1 MRTFPLI
8 LALVLSL
15 SAAFG
20 QLDSNSIT
28 VTASRGNSPGP
39 PDQALFGVVVTS
51 AVDTSLDDVI
61 ALLQGTG
68 VSAANLQALN
78 EYTISIG
85 SSGPPTE
92 TLNWRFSFTAP
103 LTKNKDTIA
112 MLSSLQQTIAKKS
125 NGVTM
130 SFSIQGTQT
139 SVQPPQTCS
148 QSDLLTD
155 ARTQA
160 QKLAD
165 GAGVSVGNILAMSS
179 STFATCSLTVK
190 FALQRY

>member
-8 LALVLSL
+8 LALVLSSSL
-15 SAAFG
+15 AFG

-28 VTASRGNSPGP
+28 VTAFRSGASGP

-51 AVDTSLDDVI
+51 GLDTSLDAVI

-68 VSAANLQALN
+68 ITAANLQSLDESSLYN
-78 EYTISIG
+78 G
-85 SSGPPTE
+85 SGPVTE

-112 MLSSLQQTIAKKS
+112 SLTSLQQTIAKKN

>member
-1 MRTFPLI
+1 MRKSPLI
-8 LALVLSL
+8 LALVLSSSL
-15 SAAFG
+15 AFG

-28 VTASRGNSPGP
+28 VTASRSNAPGP
-39 PDQALFGVVVTS
+39 PDLLVFSVVVTS
-51 AVDTSLDDVI
+51 GLDTSLDAVI

-68 VSAANLQALN
+68 ITAANLQSLDQSSLFN
-78 EYTISIG
+78 G
-85 SSGPPTE
+85 SGPVTE

-112 MLSSLQQTIAKKS
+112 ILTSLQQTIAKKN

-130 SFSIQGTQT
+130 SFSIQGTRT
-139 SVQPPQTCS
+139 SVQPPQTCA

-179 STFATCSLTVK
+179 STYATCSLTVK
-190 FALQRY
+190 FALLRY